1 MSEATQRNFSW
12 VDYVVSGAAD
22 ELSGFVCSCLFEE
35 SASARNQLLVSR
47 DTFLNFLVG

>member
-12 VDYVVSGAAD
+12 VDYVVSGTAD
-22 ELSGFVCSCLFEE
+22 ELSGFVCSCLFQE